1 MLGILSADDRPEL
14 PRPPDHDADEE
25 PREML
30 RNLLHARGERLTPA
44 RQAVLRVLVD
54 GGSEH
59 LRAEEIV
66 ARVAQQDP
74 KVHRASVHRA
84 LDLFVRMGMV
94 QHLHPGHSPVRYHL
108 ISGAEEHVHL
118 QCRICGELFDLP
130 AGLMSDLAARLRASH
145 GFELEPGHV
154 ALSGTCHACLAAA
167 RPDSP
172 S

>member
-1 MLGILSADDRPEL
+1 MLGVRNADDRPEL
-14 PRPPDHDADEE
+14 PRPPDADADEE
-25 PREML
+25 PQEML
-30 RNLLHARGERLTPA
+30 RRLLHARGERLTPA
-44 RQAVLRVLVD
+44 RQAVLEALVA

-66 ARVAQQDP
+66 ATVAQQAP
-74 KVHRASVHRA
+74 QVHRASVHRA
-84 LDLFVRMGMV
+84 LDLFVRMGLV
-94 QHLHPGHSPVRYHL
+94 QHLHPGHSPARYHL

-130 AGLMSDLAARLRASH
+130 AGLMADLAERLRISH

-154 ALSGTCHACLAAA
+154 ALSGTCHACLAAT
-167 RPDSP
+167 RPGSP